1 MARCVMSR
9 WLGLATISNLL
20 VGCLAYVAAQE
31 EPAKTEGDAEHR
43 IFIGQADGSG
53 MKPLVDLGEYR
64 FQGAPVWSADGTKVA
79 FHSYRPG
86 RGEKDADAKIVVV
99 NADGSDPKILGDGEF
114 PSFSP
119 QHQRIVFTR
128 YAPNPGVWVMSI
140 EGPEKELVQLDK
152 GFGAGRWSPD
162 GRKIA
167 YTTTRE
173 NGINL
178 YVFDLIEGDEYTIF
192 EEGKCPYTS
201 FYRNITWS
209 PDGTKIAFRGQ
220 RRGKQTMEVAIVDA
234 RGTQH
239 GFTTR
244 YEAKTLYT
252 VQWNHDGTR
261 ILFAQPTAG
270 GSRVQLFWVDVNDD
284 KPPELLPGQDATRG
298 NSNGIISPDG
308 KKMLMVSRKPVVEL
322 AKDKAKKK

>member
-1 MARCVMSR
+1 MR
-9 WLGLATISNLL
+9 WRILRSIGRMILGGL
-20 VGCLAYVAAQE
+20 VLIGVAAVDAQDK
-31 EPAKTEGDAEHR
+31 AKQADDDADHR

-53 MKPLVDLGEYR
+53 MKPLVELGEYR

-178 YVFDLIEGDEYTIF
+178 YVFDLIEGDEY
-192 EEGKCPYTS
+192 
-201 FYRNITWS
+201 
-209 PDGTKIAFRGQ
+209 
-220 RRGKQTMEVAIVDA
+220 
-234 RGTQH
+234 
-239 GFTTR
+239 
-244 YEAKTLYT
+244 
-252 VQWNHDGTR
+252 
-261 ILFAQPTAG
+261 
-270 GSRVQLFWVDVNDD
+270 
-284 KPPELLPGQDATRG
+284 
-298 NSNGIISPDG
+298 
-308 KKMLMVSRKPVVEL
+308 
-322 AKDKAKKK
+322 